1 MVARQRGSHRSS
13 EMSKDQFSRRYFFF
27 GSLLT
32 LASGSARALV
42 PKSFGSVP
50 SLKAAGY
57 KSPNEKLNIA
67 AVGVGGRGAQNL
79 SGLVSENIVAL
90 CDVDSR
96 QGGPTFKRF
105 EKAPNYVDFRRMLD
119 KEGKNIDAVVIST
132 ADHMHA
138 TVALWCMQNGKHVY
152 VEKPLT
158 RTPWEARLLTAAAAK
173 YKVATQM
180 GNQGYSHEGHRTACE
195 IIWSGEIGNVTEV
208 HACTSSPNWPQGMQ
222 TIPAEEPVPSG
233 LDWDLWLGCAAMRP
247 YTSGGWDK
255 EHVPNGYTGPY
266 DGSNYGF
273 YVPHDWRGF
282 YDFGTGALGDA
293 AIHALGP
300 ANQALQLTM
309 PIAVECIRAE
319 QRSSISY
326 PLYAVLRFDFPSRGN
341 MPPVSVY
348 WYDTARTGNPAD
360 YYHPKAMENEVLLPE
375 ENNLVARGRPDIGS
389 NRGWSGRHY
398 RTEGLGGATSPLG
411 GPPRAASG
419 DTAGPR
425 GVLLEDGSI
434 FVGDKGYLSTV
445 GRGEG
450 VQLLP
455 ASRWVDYTLPAPIL
469 SRSPGHYRDWIRACK
484 GGEAACSN
492 FSVAGPFVQW
502 MLLGTIAMKYEG
514 KLEWDAKNMRI
525 TNNHDAN
532 KWLKPMFHKG

>member
-1 MVARQRGSHRSS
+1 MPDFQV
-13 EMSKDQFSRRYFFF
+13 SRRHFFF
-27 GSLLT
+27 GSLL
-32 LASGSARALV
+32 AGAIPAAG
-42 PKSFGSVP
+42 FGSVA
-50 SLKAAGY
+50 SLKALGY
-57 KSPNEKLNIA
+57 KPLNEKLNLA
-67 AVGVGGRGAQNL
+67 AVGIGGRGAQNL
-79 SGLVSENIVAL
+79 GGCTSENIVAL

-96 QGGPTFKRF
+96 QGGPTFKRY
-105 EKAPNYVDFRRMLD
+105 EKAAQYADFRKMLD

-138 TVALWCMQNGKHVY
+138 TVALWCMQHGKHVY

-158 RTPWEARLLTAAAAK
+158 RTPWEARLLADAAVK

-195 IIWSGEIGNVTEV
+195 IIWSGEIGNITEV

-222 TIPAEEPVPSG
+222 TIPAEEPVPPG
-233 LDWDLWLGCAAMRP
+233 LDWDLWLGCASMRP

-255 EHVPNGYTGPY
+255 DHIPDGNTGPY
-266 DGSNYGF
+266 NGSNYGF

-319 QRSSISY
+319 QRSKFAY
-326 PLYAVLRFDFPSRGN
+326 PLRATLRYDFPARGN

-348 WYDTARTGNPAD
+348 WYDGARNGNPAN
-360 YYHPKAMENEVLLPE
+360 YYHPKGLENEALLPAP
-375 ENNLVARGRPDIGS
+375 NNLAARGRPDLGS
-389 NRGWSGRHY
+389 GSFGGVRGR
-398 RTEGLGGATSPLG
+398 GAVSSTASPLG
-411 GPPRAASG
+411 GAPGGSS
-419 DTAGPR
+419 T
-425 GVLLEDGSI
+425 GVLLRDGAI
-434 FVGDKGYLSTV
+434 FVGDKGYMATV

-455 ASRWVDYTLPAPIL
+455 AAKWAEYKLPAPVL
-469 SRSPGHYRDWIRACK
+469 PRSPGHYRDWFRACK
-484 GGEAACSN
+484 GGEPACSN
-492 FSVAGPFVQW
+492 FSVAGPYTEWVT
-502 MLLGTIAMKYEG
+502 LGAIAYRFDG
-514 KLEWDAKNMRI
+514 KLEFDAKAHRF
-525 TNNHDAN
+525 TNNAEAN
-532 KWLKPMFHKG
+532 QYLKPAFRKGWELKL

>member
-1 MVARQRGSHRSS
+1 MSDSS
-13 EMSKDQFSRRYFFF
+13 VSRRHFFF
-27 GSLLT
+27 GSLLAGAIPT
-32 LASGSARALV
+32 GG
-42 PKSFGSVP
+42 FGSVP
-50 SLKAAGY
+50 SLKSLGY
-57 KSPNEKLNIA
+57 KSFNEKLNIA
-67 AVGVGGRGAQNL
+67 AAGVGGRGAQNL
-79 SGLVSENIVAL
+79 GGLLSENIVAL

-138 TVALWCMQNGKHVY
+138 TVALWCMQRGKHVY

-158 RTPWEARLLTAAAAK
+158 RTPWEARLLAEAAVK

-208 HACTSSPNWPQGMQ
+208 HANTSSPNWPQGIQ
-222 TIPAEEPVPSG
+222 EIPKEEPVPPG
-233 LDWDLWLGCAAMRP
+233 LDWDLWLGCAPMRP

-255 EHVPNGYTGPY
+255 DHVPNGYTGPY
-266 DGSNYGF
+266 NGSNYGF

-300 ANQALQLTM
+300 ANQALALGM
-309 PIAVECIRAE
+309 PIAVECLRAE
-319 QRSSISY
+319 HRSKFSF
-326 PLYAVLRFDFPSRGN
+326 PLHALLRFDFPARGN

-348 WYDTARTGNPAD
+348 WSDGARDGNPEN
-360 YYHPKAMENEVLLPE
+360 YYHPKGLENEVLLPS
-375 ENNLVARGRPDIGS
+375 ENNLAAKGRSDLGSGSRPANPARQAGQGRDATGAS
-389 NRGWSGRHY
+389 A
-398 RTEGLGGATSPLG
+398 LGGTQSRRG
-411 GPPRAASG
+411 
-419 DTAGPR
+419 T
-425 GVLLEDGSI
+425 GVLLQDGAI
-434 FVGDKGYLSTV
+434 FVGDKGYLATV

-455 ASRWVDYTLPAPIL
+455 ASRWEDYKLPPPIL
-469 SRSPGHYRDWIRACK
+469 PRSPGHYRDWIRACK
-484 GGEAACSN
+484 GGDPACSN
-492 FSVAGPFVQW
+492 FSVAAPYAEWVT
-502 MLLGTIAMKYEG
+502 LGAIAYRFEG
-514 KLEWDAKNMRI
+514 KLEYDAKARRF
-525 TNNHDAN
+525 TNNAEAN
-532 KWLKPMFHKG
+532 QYLKPVFRKGWELKL